1 MRLPNGF
8 GSVYKLSGKRRR
20 PWVAAKTFGWEIDE
34 AAGKAR
40 QIQRPIGYFATR
52 QEAMTALVNYNEHP
66 YDLDAEHMTFSD
78 VYEKWSDEYFQTLS
92 SPASIRTITAAYRY
106 CSPLYD
112 MRMVDIRVSHLEQ
125 TIANADVG
133 NSTKARMK
141 SLFNLMYR
149 YAMKHEIVEKD
160 YAALCNS
167 VKRTAPQITRI
178 PFSKEEIQTLWEHID
193 FPFVDM
199 VLTGIYS
206 GWRPQELSILKI
218 SNVDLENQTFSG
230 GLKTDAG
237 RDRIVPIHPLIS
249 GLVRNNYEK
258 ALSLGSDYLFN
269 DIYGRQITHLTY
281 DKYRGRFN
289 KIMKYLNLSHTPHDT
304 RHTFITKAKYYK
316 MDEYILKRIVGHAI
330 TDITEK
336 TYTHRE
342 LEELRLEMKKIVE

>member
-1 MRLPNGF
+1 
-8 GSVYKLSGKRRR
+8 
-20 PWVAAKTFGWEIDE
+20 
-34 AAGKAR
+34 
-40 QIQRPIGYFATR
+40 
-52 QEAMTALVNYNEHP
+52 
-66 YDLDAEHMTFSD
+66 
-78 VYEKWSDEYFQTLS
+78 
-92 SPASIRTITAAYRY
+92 
-106 CSPLYD
+106 
-112 MRMVDIRVSHLEQ
+112 
-125 TIANADVG
+125 
-133 NSTKARMK
+133 
-141 SLFNLMYR
+141 
-149 YAMKHEIVEKD
+149 
-160 YAALCNS
+160 
-167 VKRTAPQITRI
+167 
-178 PFSKEEIQTLWEHID
+178 
-193 FPFVDM
+193 M